1 MDNHVAANVFG
12 TLGAVL
18 WSLQLLPQIWKN
30 WRRHDSESLSAA
42 FFLSW
47 AMAGVPLGV
56 YNISDNFN
64 IALQVQPNILISLSL
79 LTWSQCKYYRD
90 KWNLKKILP
99 VAIVLGAVLGG
110 VEAGLVFALRVAY
123 RRGERWPSTLMAILS
138 AVLLAAGVLRHYVD
152 MFRTRSDAGLSLRFA
167 LLDASGDV
175 ASILSVIFQ
184 PSLSILGLVIYE
196 YIDSDQQIPIST
208 TNVGLIEQSYVE
220 TAIKLVRE
228 TFPNATFRL
237 REDHYVGDNGVAH
250 VHFRQTVHDL
260 DVDNGDF
267 NVNVGRDGSV
277 FSYGNSFYTGPV
289 PSITQ
294 LTKRDFTDPVAALK
308 FALTHL
314 QLPITAG
321 DVSAESTEHPHKY
334 ILRGTSGAVTDPKAR
349 LVYLVKPE
357 GTLCLVWRVETDV
370 DDNWLLTY
378 VDAKTAEEIHGV
390 VDYVSEATFQV
401 YGWGI
406 NDPGQVDSRAVLTD
420 PWDLKESPLTWFS
433 DGQKNWSTTRGN
445 NGIAQENINNLP
457 TYLNNFRPDSPTQN
471 FSYEYPAGESPK
483 DYINASI
490 TQLFYTANA
499 YHDLLYTLGFNEKAG
514 NFQWNNSGLG
524 GKEKDYVILN
534 AQDGASRNNA
544 DFATPPDGSP
554 ARMRMYL
561 FTHTTPPRDGVFES
575 GIVIHEYTHGLSMRL
590 TGGPD
595 NSRCLSA
602 FESASMGEGWGDF
615 MATAIRLKPSDTR
628 ATDYGMGMWVYNNE
642 KGIRQYL
649 YSTSMETNPLNYT
662 SLNRMWEAHAG
673 GTVWASMLYEVLWNL
688 IDRHGKNDGPRPTFD
703 ERGVPKDGKYLA
715 LKIVIDAMAL
725 QPCNPDF
732 VQARNAILD
741 ADQALTGG
749 QNKCEIWTGFAKR
762 GLGQGAEYGRGRRV
776 GSYDIPGDVCQKK
789 I

>member
-1 MDNHVAANVFG
+1 MHMLSFIGALALPVFVC
-12 TLGAVL
+12 AQ
-18 WSLQLLPQIWKN
+18 SCEPA
-30 WRRHDSESLSAA
+30 SLSPR
-42 FFLSW
+42 L
-47 AMAGVPLGV
+47 AGVDLEK
-56 YNISDNFN
+56 FR
-64 IALQVQPNILISLSL
+64 LTPN
-79 LTWSQCKYYRD
+79 
-90 KWNLKKILP
+90 
-99 VAIVLGAVLGG
+99 A
-110 VEAGLVFALRVAY
+110 E
-123 RRGERWPSTLMAILS
+123 
-138 AVLLAAGVLRHYVD
+138 YV
-152 MFRTRSDAGLSLRFA
+152 
-167 LLDASGDV
+167 
-175 ASILSVIFQ
+175 
-184 PSLSILGLVIYE
+184 
-196 YIDSDQQIPIST
+196 DSDQQIPIST

-228 TFPNATFRL
+228 TFPTASFRL

-378 VDAKTAEEIHGV
+378 VDAKTAEDIHGV
-390 VDYVSEATFQV
+390 VDYISEATFQV

-420 PWDLKESPLTWFS
+420 PWNLKESPLTWFS
-433 DGQKNWSTTRGN
+433 DGQKNWTTTRGN

-471 FSYEYPAGESPK
+471 FSYEYPAGGSPK

-524 GKEKDYVILN
+524 GKDKDYVILN

-628 ATDYGMGMWVYNNE
+628 ATDYGMGMWVYNDE

-688 IDRHGKNDGPRPTFD
+688 IDKHGKNDGPRPTFD
-703 ERGVPKDGKYLA
+703 ERGVPRDGKYLA
-715 LKIVIDAMAL
+715 MKIVIDAMAL

-776 GSYDIPGDVCQKK
+776 GSYDIPSGVCQKK